1 MSSVVSNS
9 FKQSHGY
16 FVTLAVLP
24 SSSMYKAPVATGSGG
39 SFTVAKP
46 DAYTTLAA
54 AELGAAVTALVS
66 GAGLPANTL
75 LKDMG
80 KTVVSSS
87 HTFRKVQPVVTGGPA
102 VDGAKGEFYIEVAT
116 GQSAQNGAPGTGVG
130 AAAKVAY
137 LPGLW

>member
-9 FKQSHGY
+9 FKQTHGY

-24 SSSMYKAPVATGSGG
+24 SSNMFKAPVATGSGG

-46 DAYTTLAA
+46 DAYPTLAA
-54 AELGAAVTALVS
+54 GELGAAVTALVGA

-87 HTFRKVQPVVTGGPA
+87 HTFRKVQPVVTAGPA

-116 GQSAQNGAPGTGVG
+116 GQSAQA